1 MKKMKKLKV
10 TAAFA
15 EDLKE
20 VIENFDLEDGF
31 KEADFSGMY
40 SSDIIE
46 PLFEV
51 VEKETPKLHDG
62 LNLAMKTSAVI
73 FYAIRYGI
81 EIQEA
86 KTFVAYMNFRE
97 GVFDETQK
105 VFYGASF
112 HTVKRGYATEFDED
126 DKDDMKQLEELEK
139 QGWKRME
146 LKDED

>member
-1 MKKMKKLKV
+1 MKKLKV
-10 TAAFA
+10 TKEFA
-15 EDLKE
+15 EELKE
-20 VIENFDLEDGF
+20 LVENIDLTDGF

-40 SSDIIE
+40 DSDIIE
-46 PLFEV
+46 PLFEII
-51 VEKETPKLHDG
+51 EKESSKLYEG

-81 EIQEA
+81 EIEEP

-112 HTVKRGYATEFDED
+112 HTIKRGYATEFDED
-126 DKDDMKQLEELEK
+126 DKDDMEQLEKLEK
-139 QGWKRME
+139 QGWNRME
-146 LKDED
+146 YKDED